1 MNNKHVFLFWWISE
15 LYCFLSR
22 KKKKHNLLKILLFFP
37 IATVSSF
44 LCLITVLPRFLF
56 SFFPN
61 IVILIPYHHSHY
73 YPVICFS
80 KDFPFF
86 VSFFIFQCSQSL
98 YLTYADCC
106 LCFSFGNIFF
116 GVAHHLHFHFA
127 IELKGAFSKTW
138 HLFNSTSM
146 AF

>member
-1 MNNKHVFLFWWISE
+1 MVGKWIYHLCISLFLNNKHIFLSWWISE

-22 KKKKHNLLKILLFFP
+22 KKKSTIYWKYCFFFS

-44 LCLITVLPRFLF
+44 LCLLTVLPRFLF

-61 IVILIPYHHSHY
+61 IVVLIPYHHSHC
-73 YPVICFS
+73 YPVIFFS

-98 YLTYADCC
+98 HSTYADCC
-106 LCFSFGNIFF
+106 LCFSFLFATFF
-116 GVAHHLHFHFA
+116 LA
-127 IELKGAFSKTW
+127 
-138 HLFNSTSM
+138 
-146 AF
+146 